1 MSCGGNN
8 ELSKKRA
15 ILLTALV
22 VFGVFGSVA
31 IYTVKAQELAAIQ
44 LILLDEKGKPLTEI
58 SKNAEVQVQIDALV
72 PTGEVYETIFY
83 GVLKK
88 PNSLKFWDSGNVVK
102 IPLSDQKLRSVL
114 SKWEKRYPKGIGASF
129 VISVWVLDYERGKVY
144 RGFTVVNY
152 NTRDIKKGF
161 KKTAKINIHK
171 LPPKPLPEKASSGDV
186 SIQGSNR
193 QFYYWKT
200 DWSFSWRPQDYIRVP
215 VLIVDNKYP
224 ASGVVNAW
232 VDIIKEYY
240 TNFGLTVAYGYKISE
255 KDTPSLDIYGNDFY
269 TIHDKFYFSRSL
281 ILGPEEKGHIYIYA
295 KPYHLHEK
303 EYYCTASLENCVP
316 TGDERIQEGVNDIE
330 TTGDNEIVGG
340 SSNGLPDSEIMNW
353 IYSGTE
359 MRYAD
364 SLAVSDSKSLALLIS
379 DASGSCSADFGI
391 GIPIG
396 ALAVALSGGAVPP
409 WAAGLSA
416 GIYYTSPSFL
426 NIYGGIQNYGEW
438 GNVDQDVSEY
448 IYVGVS
454 DYTYHVGTC
463 DTQVPI
469 GIYIESR

>member
-1 MSCGGNN
+1 MPWGGNN
-8 ELSKKRA
+8 ELSKKSA

-22 VFGVFGSVA
+22 VFGVFGSVV
-31 IYTVKAQELAAIQ
+31 IYTKAKEPAAIQ

-58 SKNAEVQVQIDALV
+58 SKNEEVQVQIDALV

-88 PNSLKFWDSGNVVK
+88 PHGLKFWDSGNLVK
-102 IPLSDQKLRSVL
+102 IPLSDQKLQSVL
-114 SKWEKRYPKGIGASF
+114 SKWEKRYPEGIGASF
-129 VISVWVLDYERGKVY
+129 MISVWVLDYEGGKVY

-152 NTRDIKKGF
+152 NTGDVKKGF
-161 KKTAKINIHK
+161 RKTAKVNIHK
-171 LPPKPLPEKASSGDV
+171 LPSKPLSENALKGNV

-200 DWSFSWRPQDYIRVP
+200 DWSLSWRPQGYIRVP
-215 VLIVDNKYP
+215 VLIVDNEYS

-232 VDIIKEYY
+232 VDIIREYQ

-269 TIHDKFYFSRSL
+269 TIQGRFYFSRSL
-281 ILGPEEKGHIYIYA
+281 ILGPEENGHIYIYA
-295 KPYHLHEK
+295 KPYHLHQK
-303 EYYCTASLENCVP
+303 EYYCTAGLENCVP
-316 TGDERIQEGVNDIE
+316 TGDERIQEGVNDVEI
-330 TTGDNEIVGG
+330 TGDNEIVGG
-340 SSNGLPDSEIMNW
+340 SSNSLPDSEIMNW
-353 IYSGTE
+353 IYRGTE
-359 MRYAD
+359 MKRAT
-364 SLAVSDSKSLALLIS
+364 SLGVDDSKPLALLIS

-416 GIYYTSPSFL
+416 GIYYTSSSSL

-438 GNVDQDVSEY
+438 GNVGQDVSEY
-448 IYVGVS
+448 IYIGVS

-469 GIYIESR
+469 GIYIKSR